1 MCTTSARHSALPWN
15 WFVREPNLVK
25 PCINNSFALL
35 QVKIDRGCGRMRRE
49 TSDPG
54 TTRTSVY
61 RRSCKQCTCDS
72 FSIARRERPSYRL
85 CWYGQSV
92 HYLKTLCRQKKVTLS
107 ILCQQI
113 LNRSRICLPL
123 SLFMRLDF
131 RKNIILTRR
140 ALGADV
146 TSTTSSRSL
155 QTEFHFVDSLCLQH
169 FRCCR
174 IWCWVRS
181 ENLVIYKNLRK
192 LKHQGLQDNLWFSNP

>member
-1 MCTTSARHSALPWN
+1 MDVWGERP
-15 WFVREPNLVK
+15 
-25 PCINNSFALL
+25 
-35 QVKIDRGCGRMRRE
+35 
-49 TSDPG
+49 
-54 TTRTSVY
+54 RTLG
-61 RRSCKQCTCDS
+61 QLAPL
-72 FSIARRERPSYRL
+72 SIAGLANNAPATPFLSPDERPSYRL

-123 SLFMRLDF
+123 NLFMRLDF

-174 IWCWVRS
+174 IWYWVRS